1 MKRVIST
8 LVIAASLFTFAGA
21 GLAQQL
27 DAKTQQALLDALND
41 EYKALATYQ
50 QVIEQFGDI
59 RPFTNIMKAEQTHVE
74 ELLPLFE
81 KYGVAVPENEWI
93 GKITAFASIEDALKA
108 GVQAEIE
115 NAQMYDEFFTFVQEQ
130 DILQV
135 FTQLRDA
142 SQEKHLPAFQ
152 RGAERGAGLGSGRG
166 AQGQGQGRGQNT
178 QGQGQGQSQDNGRE
192 QGQGQGN
199 GNGNGQ
205 GQGKGRN

>member
-81 KYGVAVPENEWI
+81 KYGVAVPKNEWI
-93 GKITAFASIEDALKA
+93 GKIPAFDSIEDALKA
-108 GVQAEIE
+108 GMQAEIE

-152 RGAERGAGLGSGRG
+152 RGAERGAGLGSGRA
-166 AQGQGQGRGQNT
+166 AQGQGQGRGQNS
-178 QGQGQGQSQDNGRE
+178 QGQGQGQDQGNGRE

-199 GNGNGQ
+199 GNGQ

>member
-1 MKRVIST
+1 MKRVIAS
-8 LVIAASLFTFAGA
+8 LVIVASLFTFAGT

-27 DAKTQQALLDALND
+27 DARTQQALLDALND

-50 QVIEQFGDI
+50 QVIKQFGEI

-93 GKITAFASIEDALKA
+93 GKIPAFASIEDALKA

-115 NAQMYDEFFTFVQEQ
+115 NAQIYDEFFTFVQEQ
-130 DILQV
+130 DVLQV
-135 FTQLRDA
+135 FKQLRDA
-142 SQEKHLPAFQ
+142 SQDKHLPAFQ
-152 RGAERGAGLGSGRG
+152 RGLERGSGLGSGRA
-166 AQGQGQGRGQNT
+166 AQGQGQGRGQNA
-178 QGQGQGQSQDNGRE
+178 QGQG

-199 GNGNGQ
+199 GNGQ
-205 GQGKGRN
+205 GQGNGKN

>member
-1 MKRVIST
+1 MKRVISS
-8 LVIAASLFTFAGA
+8 LIIIASLFTFAGT
-21 GLAQQL
+21 GFAQQL
-27 DAKTQQALLDALND
+27 DARTQQALLDALND

-50 QVIEQFGDI
+50 QVIKQFGEI

-93 GKITAFASIEDALKA
+93 GKIPAFASIEDALKA

-130 DILQV
+130 DVLQV
-135 FTQLRDA
+135 FKQLRDA
-142 SQEKHLPAFQ
+142 SQDKHLPAFQ
-152 RGAERGAGLGSGRG
+152 RGLERGSGQGSGRA
-166 AQGQGQGRGQNT
+166 AQGQGQGRGQNA
-178 QGQGQGQSQDNGRE
+178 QGQG

-199 GNGNGQ
+199 GNGQGQGNGNGQ
-205 GQGKGRN
+205 GQGNGKN

>member
-50 QVIEQFGDI
+50 QVIKQFGDI

-81 KYGVAVPENEWI
+81 KYGVAVPKNEWI
-93 GKITAFASIEDALKA
+93 GKIPAFDSIEDALKA

-115 NAQMYDEFFTFVQEQ
+115 NAQMYDEFFTFIQEQ

-152 RGAERGAGLGSGRG
+152 RGAERGAGLGSGRA
-166 AQGQGQGRGQNT
+166 AQGQGQGRGQNS
-178 QGQGQGQSQDNGRE
+178 QGQGQGQDQGNGRE
-192 QGQGQGN
+192 QGQGN

>member
-1 MKRVIST
+1 MKRLIASFVI
-8 LVIAASLFTFAGA
+8 VASLFTFTGT
-21 GLAQQL
+21 GFAQQL
-27 DAKTQQALLDALND
+27 DARTQQALLDALND

-50 QVIEQFGDI
+50 KVIEQFGEV

-93 GKITAFASIEDALKA
+93 GKIPDFASIEDALKA
-108 GVQAEIE
+108 GVEAEIE
-115 NAQMYDEFFTFVQEQ
+115 NAKMYDEFFTFVQEQ
-130 DILQV
+130 DILAV
-135 FTQLRDA
+135 FKQLRDA

-152 RGAERGAGLGSGRG
+152 RGLERGSGQGSGR
-166 AQGQGQGRGQNT
+166 
-178 QGQGQGQSQDNGRE
+178 GQGQGQSQGSGNGQNQG

-205 GQGKGRN
+205 GKGKN